1 MARAIVR
8 FGLRWLALF
17 DANGVP
23 MVRRDQ
29 KLSGQTD
36 QGEERSL
43 VSFAYLRI
51 A

>member
-8 FGLRWLALF
+8 FGLRWQVSI

-23 MVRRDQ
+23 MVGRDQ

-43 VSFAYLRI
+43 ASFPYLRI